1 MALVGCRRGEE
12 KLPEEPRPEAVDI
25 EARTFSAHAQL
36 MYVYADLSGRFE
48 TASSRA
54 DVPITSRKVV
64 RVIEP
69 MASETPRGDYDR
81 VWVSDMRV
89 EPGAAGIAADVM
101 SRVEFE
107 SRALAALP
115 PGQASR
121 VAVPGAPPEDAVPL
135 ESHDQIILYGT
146 SWCGACRHAR
156 TYLTQNGIDFVEYD
170 IEKDPRAA
178 AELHRKARR
187 AGIAADRVPII
198 DVWGRLMVGFDPS
211 RLANLLGDP
220 I

>member
-1 MALVGCRRGEE
+1 M
-12 KLPEEPRPEAVDI
+12 DI
-25 EARTFSAHAQL
+25 RARTFAADAQL

-48 TASSRA
+48 TALSRA
-54 DVPITSRKVV
+54 ELPELSRKVV

-69 MASETPRGDYDR
+69 TASETPRGDYDR
-81 VWVSDMRV
+81 VWVTDLRAD
-89 EPGAAGIAADVM
+89 PGTEGIAADVM

-121 VAVPGAPPEDAVPL
+121 VAVPGAPPQDAAPL
-135 ESHDQIILYGT
+135 EAHDKIILYGT
-146 SWCGACRHAR
+146 SWCGACRQAR
-156 TYLTQNGIDFVEYD
+156 TYLTRNGIDFVEYD

-178 AELHRKARR
+178 AELQQKARA

-198 DVWGRLMVGFDPS
+198 DIWGRLMVGFDPS
-211 RLANLLGDP
+211 RLTTLLGEP